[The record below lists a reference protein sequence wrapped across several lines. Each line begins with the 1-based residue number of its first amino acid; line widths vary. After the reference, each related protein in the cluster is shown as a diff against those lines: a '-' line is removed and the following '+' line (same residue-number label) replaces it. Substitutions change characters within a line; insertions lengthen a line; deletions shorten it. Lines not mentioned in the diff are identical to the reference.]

1 MPRTLIWGFGLLL
14 LGSGCVESS
23 RAPQAGDT
31 VSPQFSGEA
40 NWQPGTGEYVNVRL
54 AATDTSG
61 RTRMLG
67 FFTPDSKNPVAE
79 IEFFGADGESIG
91 SAEQTLSHRC

>member
-1 MPRTLIWGFGLLL
+1 MLRTLFWGFGLLVL
-14 LGSGCVESS
+14 ASGCVESGV
-23 RAPQAGDT
+23 PQAGDT
-31 VSPQFSGEA
+31 VSPQFIGEA

-67 FFTPDSKNPVAE
+67 FFKPSSKNPVAE
-79 IEFFGADGESIG
+79 IEFFGADGEPIG